1 MRVRPHENSEVSIR
15 VVVVN
20 ESGFICEG
28 ISRVIGRFK
37 GIDAVASLQH
47 PQDLGDVAQQLRADV
62 ALIDAQFPSRA
73 GFEAARR
80 LGESG
85 AKTRVVILSVNPSL
99 AEVER
104 VLQSGAHGFLLR
116 EAGVCELE
124 TALHAAVRGEK
135 FLCPTILQ
143 RLPEGLTIDAMARGD
158 SLPAGAAQARY
169 SIEDILSKA
178 LKLGILQQK

>member
-1 MRVRPHENSEVSIR
+1 MRPHDNSESSIR

-28 ISRVIGRFK
+28 LSRVIERFK

-62 ALIDAQFPSRA
+62 ALIDAQFPSQA

-85 AKTRVVILSVNPSL
+85 AKTTRVVILSVNPSL

-143 RLPEGLTIDAMARGD
+143 RLPEGRTIDAMTRGD